1 MGILDTIEGM
11 AGQAM
16 GGGEG
21 GQGSFGGGQFQVP
34 QDASE
39 QGRVAGSFLQQAN
52 EHPGGLGGIM
62 DMFRNNG
69 MGQHVD
75 QWQTGQMQ
83 QATPDQVQNGLGGGM
98 LDQIAQRA
106 GVSPT
111 TAKVA
116 LAAVLPMILSHMTQG
131 GQQAPP
137 APGGGAF
144 GGLAGSLLSR
154 IL

>member
-11 AGQAM
+11 AGGAM
-16 GGGEG
+16 GGG
-21 GQGSFGGGQFQVP
+21 GQGPFQVP
-34 QDASE
+34 EGASE
-39 QGRVAGSFLQQAN
+39 QGRVAGSFLQTAN

-106 GVSPT
+106 GVSPG
-111 TAKVA
+111 TAKMA
-116 LAAVLPMILSHMTQG
+116 LAAALPMILSHMTQG

-137 APGGGAF
+137 EPGSGGF
-144 GGLAGSLLSR
+144 GGLAGSFLSR
-154 IL
+154 ML

>member
-11 AGQAM
+11 AGGAM
-16 GGGEG
+16 GG
-21 GQGSFGGGQFQVP
+21 GGGQFQVP

-75 QWQTGQMQ
+75 GWQNGQVQ
-83 QATPDQVQNGLGGGM
+83 QATPEQVQQGLGGGM
-98 LDQIAQRA
+98 LDSIAQRA
-106 GVSPT
+106 GVSPNV
-111 TAKVA
+111 AKVA
-116 LAAVLPMILSHMTQG
+116 LAAALPMILSHMTQG

-137 APGGGAF
+137 SPGSGEF

>member
-16 GGGEG
+16 GGGNG
-21 GQGSFGGGQFQVP
+21 PFQLP

-39 QGRVAGSFLQQAN
+39 QGRVAGSFLQTAN
-52 EHPGGLGGIM
+52 EHPGGLGGIL

-75 QWQTGQMQ
+75 GWQNGQNQ
-83 QATPDQVQNGLGGGM
+83 QATPDQVENGLGGGM

-116 LAAVLPMILSHMTQG
+116 LAAVLPLILAHMTQN

-137 APGGGAF
+137 APGSGGF
-144 GGLAGSLLSR
+144 GSLAGSLLSR

>member
-11 AGQAM
+11 AGGAM
-16 GGGEG
+16 GGNN
-21 GQGSFGGGQFQVP
+21 GQLQVP
-34 QDASE
+34 QDGSE

-75 QWQTGQMQ
+75 NWQNGQVQ
-83 QATPDQVQNGLGGGM
+83 QATPEQVQQGLGGGM
-98 LDQIAQRA
+98 LDSIAQRA
-106 GVSPT
+106 GVSPGV
-111 TAKVA
+111 AKVA
-116 LAAVLPMILSHMTQG
+116 LAAALPMILSHMTNG

-137 APGGGAF
+137 SPGSGEF

>member
-11 AGQAM
+11 AAGAM
-16 GGGEG
+16 GGGQ
-21 GQGSFGGGQFQVP
+21 GQVQVP
-34 QDASE
+34 EGASE

-62 DMFRNNG
+62 DMFRQNG

-75 QWQTGQMQ
+75 GWQNGQVQ
-83 QATPDQVQNGLGGGM
+83 QATPEQVQNGLGGGM
-98 LDQIAQRA
+98 LDSIAQRA

-111 TAKVA
+111 VAKVA
-116 LAAVLPMILSHMTQG
+116 LAAALPMILSHMSNG
-131 GQQAPP
+131 GQQGFPE
-137 APGGGAF
+137 PGGGGF

-154 IL
+154 L